1 MKTTGVLML
10 AMLLGACTSLD
21 VRPIPASA
29 KVDKICIRY
38 NEEVNVEDLV
48 PVVQDNLAS
57 HGIES
62 VVFKDQTPSGC
73 SFQLNYTADRWWDLG
88 TYMVDAN
95 ITVWKDSVLFG
106 SAHYHLNGHGG
117 FDLMKWEGTKAKL
130 TPPMDKML
138 KAYPI
143 KASSALPKSAPN

>member
-1 MKTTGVLML
+1 MKTIVLAFTL
-10 AMLLGACTSLD
+10 LLGACTAVD

-48 PVVQDNLAS
+48 SVVQENLS
-57 HGIES
+57 NHGIQS
-62 VVFKDQTPSGC
+62 VVFKSQSPPGC
-73 SFQLNYTADRWWDLG
+73 PFQLTYTADRWWDLG
-88 TYMVDAN
+88 TYLVDAN
-95 ITVWKDSVLFG
+95 ITVWKDDVLFG

-117 FDLMKWEGTKAKL
+117 FSVMKWEGTKAKL

-138 KAYPI
+138 TAYPLR
-143 KASSALPKSAPN
+143 SNQP